1 MPVRSPPITD
11 RAARLFFEGIVD
23 YAGLYP
29 PASVSMLTAV
39 RNYANYRGSGAAWL
53 LGRFVCPANSLAIF
67 SQQADVFLPRDA
79 GAIPWRLAAVGSG
92 DIVADLEAISAF
104 NERHRVCFDEV
115 GAIVDAY
122 EVKAT
127 SVADIDRL
135 DAAISPELTT
145 YIEVPLTGDLDP
157 LVAAIAHI
165 GRRAKMRT
173 GGVTPEAFPS
183 GESVVRFLS
192 ACIALDVPAK
202 ATAGLHHPMCGA
214 YRLTYEERPPV
225 GQMFGFLNVFL
236 AAAHVAAGGSHD
248 DALLLLSEQNPGTLE
263 LNEHSIVWR
272 GANGVRHFDR
282 ALLQRVRESVLVSFG
297 SCSFTEP
304 VDETRR
310 LGFV

>member
-79 GAIPWRLAAVGSG
+79 GAIPWRLTAVGSG

-236 AAAHVAAGGSHD
+236 ASAHIAAGASHD

>member
-29 PASVSMLTAV
+29 PASVAMLTAV

-53 LGRFVCPANSLAIF
+53 LGRFVCPANALDVF

-92 DIVADLEAISAF
+92 DVAADMDAISAF

-115 GAIVDAY
+115 GASVDAY
-122 EVKAT
+122 EVKAA
-127 SVADIDRL
+127 SVGDIDRL
-135 DAAISPELTT
+135 DAAIAPDLTT

-157 LVAAIAHI
+157 MIAAIAHT

-183 GESVVRFLS
+183 AESVVRFLS
-192 ACIALDVPAK
+192 ACIAAEVPAK

-214 YRLTYEERPPV
+214 YRLTYEAEPPV
-225 GQMFGFLNVFL
+225 APMFGFINVFL
-236 AAAHVAAGGSHD
+236 SAAHIAAGGSHE
-248 DALLLLSEQNPGTLE
+248 DAMLLLSEQNAATLE
-263 LNEHSIVWR
+263 LNDHSIAWR
-272 GANGVRHFDR
+272 GTNGVRHFDR
-282 ALLQRVRESVLVSFG
+282 ALLQRVRDSVLVSFG

>member
-53 LGRFVCPANSLAIF
+53 LGRFVCPANSLAMF
-67 SQQADVFLPRDA
+67 SQEADVFLPRDA

-92 DIVADLEAISAF
+92 DVVADLDAISAF

-115 GAIVDAY
+115 GAVVDAY

-127 SVADIDRL
+127 SVEDIDRF
-135 DAAISPELTT
+135 DAAIPHDLTT
-145 YIEVPLTGDLDP
+145 YIEVPLTGDVDP
-157 LVAAIAHI
+157 MIAAIART

-183 GESVVRFLS
+183 AELVVRFLS
-192 ACIALDVPAK
+192 ACVAADVPAK
-202 ATAGLHHPMCGA
+202 ATAGLHHPICGA
-214 YRLTYEERPPV
+214 YRLTYEEQPPV
-225 GQMFGFLNVFL
+225 GPMFGFINVFL
-236 AAAHVAAGGSHD
+236 SAAHLAAGGSHD
-248 DALLLLSEQNPGTLE
+248 DAMLLLSEQNPGTLE
-263 LNEHSIVWR
+263 LNEHSIVWC

>member
-53 LGRFVCPANSLAIF
+53 LGRFVCPANSLTLF

-92 DIVADLEAISAF
+92 DVARDMAALAEF

-115 GAIVDAY
+115 GAVADAY

-127 SVADIDRL
+127 SVEEIDRL
-135 DAAISPELTT
+135 DSAIPHDLMT
-145 YIEVPLTGDLDP
+145 YVEVPLTPDP
-157 LVAAIAHI
+157 SAMIAAIART

-173 GGVTPEAFPS
+173 GGVTADAFPTA
-183 GESVVRFLS
+183 ESVARFLE
-192 ACIALDVPAK
+192 ACVAADVAAK

-214 YRLTYEERPPV
+214 YRLTYDEQPPV
-225 GQMFGFLNVFL
+225 GPMFGFINVFL
-236 AAAHVAAGGSHD
+236 AAAHIAAGGSHA
-248 DALLLLSEQNPGTLE
+248 DALLLLSERDAGTLE
-263 LNEHSIVWR
+263 LNEHSIAWR
-272 GANGVRHFDR
+272 GPNGVRHFDR
-282 ALLQRVRESVLVSFG
+282 ALLQRVRESILVSFG

-304 VDETRR
+304 VEETRR

>member
-127 SVADIDRL
+127 SVDDIDRL
-135 DAAISPELTT
+135 DAALPPDLTT
-145 YIEVPLTGDLDP
+145 YIEVPLAGDLNP
-157 LVAAIAHI
+157 MIAAIAHT

-202 ATAGLHHPMCGA
+202 ATAGLHHPMGGA

-225 GQMFGFLNVFL
+225 GPMFGFLNVFL
-236 AAAHVAAGGSHD
+236 AAAHIAAGASHD
-248 DALLLLSEQNPGTLE
+248 DAMLLLSEQNPGTLE